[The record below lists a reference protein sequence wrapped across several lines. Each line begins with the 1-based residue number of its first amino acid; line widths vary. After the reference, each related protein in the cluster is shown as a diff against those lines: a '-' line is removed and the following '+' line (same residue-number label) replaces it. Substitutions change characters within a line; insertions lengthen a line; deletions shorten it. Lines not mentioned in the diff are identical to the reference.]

1 MRFPPDLLS
10 VNESVVV
17 ELHPHWSSLVKPALT
32 ALVVDGGGV
41 ALVFAFPSMPI
52 VLAGL
57 LGIVMALA
65 AGWFVL
71 RVAERSA
78 AVFVVTTERVALTTG
93 LIVKKGWDVRLERVT
108 DVSFD
113 QSLIDRLLRTG
124 DIWVDSGGE
133 DGKKGMARI
142 PHPQAVKTLIFD
154 QIDALSGARA
164 GGPSSSAAS
173 VGQTVHA
180 GLSVA
185 EQIEKLDEL
194 RRRGVISDEEFA
206 AEKSRLIGI

>member
-41 ALVFAFPSMPI
+41 
-52 VLAGL
+52 VL
-57 LGIVMALA
+57 
-65 AGWFVL
+65 
-71 RVAERSA
+71 
-78 AVFVVTTERVALTTG
+78 VFVVTTERVALTTG